1 MNDNLPNQDKTLWAV
16 PSYDINYLDFDYLLT
31 LRTKLKAI
39 DQQQHTHAVILEKFV
54 DFDEDGNGQD
64 SEPYGDVVYPVSAT
78 GDYRTT
84 PTVNGWKCHHIDML
98 LDQVNDALLSKQRH
112 DLADLFANT
121 FPNLLKDIKQG
132 KRFKGEFDTEEFIA
146 DFIAP
151 MEAKIKAI
159 REQQANIAPNYG
171 AAK

>member
-16 PSYDINYLDFDYLLT
+16 PSHDIDCLDFEYLLT

-39 DQQQHTHAVILEKFV
+39 DQQQHTHAVILEKFFS
-54 DFDEDGNGQD
+54 FDDDGEGVE
-64 SEPYGDVVYPVSAT
+64 SEPYGEMVYPVSAT
-78 GDYRTT
+78 GDYRAT

-146 DFIAP
+146 DFITP
-151 MEAKIKAI
+151 IEALIKAI
-159 REQQANIAPNYG
+159 REQQTKIG
-171 AAK
+171 D